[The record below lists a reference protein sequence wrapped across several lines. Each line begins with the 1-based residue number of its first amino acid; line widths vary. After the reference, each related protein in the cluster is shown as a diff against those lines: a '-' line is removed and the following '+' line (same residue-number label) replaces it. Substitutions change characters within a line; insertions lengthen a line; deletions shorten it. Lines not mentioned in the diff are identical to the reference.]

1 MNTADFS
8 VNAAQESGSGEREP
22 AKMSKPAPT
31 AWEPAVGDRV
41 GPYEIKALLG
51 RGGTSAVFRAQAS
64 GQPAVAL
71 KVLRQEFRL
80 DAGYRARLEREA
92 QVLKQLRHP
101 HLLGLIEYGENE
113 AVLYIAMEYVAGL
126 SLRQLLQMRG
136 QLPLD
141 QARHIFESVLR
152 GLEVVHEHGIV
163 HRDLKPENVL
173 LGEGEPQPVKL
184 SDFGCAKGPGLS
196 NVTAEG
202 VVLGTPTYMAPEH
215 FRNAHTVLSDQYSAA
230 IMLYEMVC
238 GQVPFPQTDPI
249 ALAMAHVGKKPTD
262 PLTLRPDLP
271 AHWAAALL
279 KALAKVPEQ
288 RFATLSAF
296 AAAL

>member
-1 MNTADFS
+1 
-8 VNAAQESGSGEREP
+8 
-22 AKMSKPAPT
+22 MSNPSQT

-51 RGGTSAVFRAQAS
+51 RGGTSAVFRALGPEGAT
-64 GQPAVAL
+64 VAL

-92 QVLKQLRHP
+92 GVLQQLRHP
-101 HLLGLIEYGENE
+101 HLLGLIECGESG
-113 AVLYIAMEYVAGL
+113 ALLYIAMEYVAGL
-126 SLRQLLQMRG
+126 SLRQLLQLRG
-136 QLPLD
+136 QLPLE
-141 QARHIFESVLR
+141 QARRIFEGVLS
-152 GLEVVHEHGIV
+152 GLQVVHERGIV

-173 LGEGEPQPVKL
+173 LGEGEDGLVKL
-184 SDFGCAKGPGLS
+184 SDFGCAKGPGLN

-215 FRNAHTVLSDQYSAA
+215 FRNSHTVLSDQYSAA
-230 IMLYEMVC
+230 VMLYEMVC

-249 ALAMAHVGKKPTD
+249 ALAMAHVGKKPPD
-262 PLTLRPDLP
+262 PLGLRPDLP
-271 AHWAAALL
+271 AGWAAALL

-288 RFATLSAF
+288 RFPDLSAF
-296 AAAL
+296 VAAL